1 MLIQL
6 FLRGPG
12 QIKHESEQ
20 NTKVNKT
27 FISSKNAKGQT
38 YSSLPFLPL
47 LHDLLF

>member
-6 FLRGPG
+6 FLGGPD

-27 FISSKNAKGQT
+27 FLLKMQRIRHTVA
-38 YSSLPFLPL
+38 LPFLPL